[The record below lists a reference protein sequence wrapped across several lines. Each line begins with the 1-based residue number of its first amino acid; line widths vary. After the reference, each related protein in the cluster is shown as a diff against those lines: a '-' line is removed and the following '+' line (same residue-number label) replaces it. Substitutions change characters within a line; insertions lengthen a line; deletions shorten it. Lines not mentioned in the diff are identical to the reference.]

1 MINNKCKS
9 ILTIIFLLSFLHSQ
23 TTIDVVQLKN
33 GDIIKGII
41 TENVFN
47 DYIRIELA
55 GGSIITFQYSE
66 ILNIT
71 KETVNNIIPNESN
84 DRIIGREIKQ
94 IDSPNPQT
102 SLWFKGP
109 ILGYTYIPNANNL
122 AIGIG
127 YLNGNTTSFFNAD
140 KKEEHFSDIYLD
152 YAASPVESFK
162 MIGVNILYSI
172 NNNISI
178 NSYIPII
185 IDQSWEWNPASEYEN
200 WFEENQPDQFGE
212 SGLGDISVGLS
223 YLLDFK
229 DYRIDFGSYYKFAT
243 GSSPDEKPDNSWSST
258 GSGQTDLGFGL
269 HGDFKLSSSI
279 FVSGFGDYKIR
290 NEAMYNYDGIKFDRK
305 WGNKHSY
312 GCRLTLGLI
321 PNLAI
326 AIQLSTLSS
335 EDYSIDGEQIK
346 DSAYDYIRFKPSIG
360 YQLKTSGKTVNIQ
373 LKYSNIISGKNV
385 SRHKD
390 FIISSSILF

>member
-1 MINNKCKS
+1 MKS

-55 GGSIITFQYSE
+55 GGSILTFQYSE

-84 DRIIGREIKQ
+84 DRMIGREIKQ

-109 ILGYTYIPNANNL
+109 ILGYTYIPNANNF
-122 AIGIG
+122 AIGID
-127 YLNGNTTSFFNAD
+127 YLNGNTTSLFNAD
-140 KKEEHFSDIYLD
+140 KKEEHFSDIFYED
-152 YAASPVESFK
+152 DAASPVESFT
-162 MIGVNILYSI
+162 MIRVSILYSI

-178 NSYIPII
+178 RSSIPII
-185 IDQSWEWNPASEYEN
+185 IDQSWEWNPASKYED
-200 WFEENQPDQFGE
+200 WFEENQPDEFGE
-212 SGLGDISVGLS
+212 SGLGDISVRLS
-223 YLLDFK
+223 YLLDLK
-229 DYRIDFGSYYKFAT
+229 DYRMNFSSYYKFAT
-243 GSSPDEKPDNSWSST
+243 GSSPDEKPSNSWQST

-269 HGDFKLSSSI
+269 NGDFKLSSSL
-279 FVSGFGDYKIR
+279 FVSGFGYYEIR
-290 NEAMYNYDGIKFDRK
+290 NESTYNYDGEKFKRK
-305 WGNKHSY
+305 WGNNQSF
-312 GCRLTLGLI
+312 GSRLTLEVV
-321 PNLAI
+321 PNFAI
-326 AIQLSTLSS
+326 AIQLSTTSS

-346 DSAYDYIRFKPSIG
+346 DSAYDYIKFIPSIG
-360 YQLKTSGKTVNIQ
+360 YQLKTSEKTVNIQ
-373 LKYSNIISGKNV
+373 FKYSNKISGENTWRYKY
-385 SRHKD
+385 
-390 FIISSSILF
+390 FFISSSILF